1 MKNPKKGPH
10 IARSCKTSRD
20 EKSRK
25 PISSHK
31 SLTSDGPKKVRA
43 KSETTTTSQSICS
56 QPNTEEC
63 VNQEILETL
72 EKMFEKTAD
81 HTGALNMEGFQKVM
95 KETFSSVTDEVV
107 ESLFWKVDADCDGLV
122 TWRKYLDHLMREF
135 QGKEEMRKDQYRLR
149 LQPPMRIVPL
159 NHGYEIVKL
168 QFLASQFKGST
179 GRFLTVTKDGILQ
192 FWDESFK
199 LLRTVHLDQTHRR
212 HTQQMWVNDMVCLG
226 NINLMA
232 IASTDQDL
240 EFFDISGN
248 KCQRTFIFIEL
259 DSCALVMDYWTD
271 QHKAVFCIGD
281 TKGNVLIFVS
291 YDIAESGLFH
301 PYIFQ
306 TRAKVDLGKPGP
318 GYCSG
323 EEECYEAHIGFTIK
337 SNLINQLVWLQKG
350 VNDRFMTMELL
361 LARKHHTTIINV
373 YALTMT
379 IPDEVKGLETLIISV
394 LKEGGPYIKIS
405 MQQLLTKKSKIHRSY
420 RLKAIHTNWCQQIKF
435 IPQLNLVASC
445 SAIDNTAM
453 VLTIVPTRTDHLK
466 TSTMTLRKGVL
477 CFDYC
482 PDRNFLVTGGYDPI
496 ILLWNPLFIKK
507 PMWRMKGHQTS
518 VTHVIVNGKSSCI
531 ISISK
536 DKNVRLWDIHNFLC
550 FQSFS
555 GKFFALGNHP
565 ITSVYFHKANDTFIC
580 GTYSIGILS
589 GYLEAQVG
597 SRKIEEES
605 TTHHTTVC
613 GVLYSKTFRQVVS
626 GSLNGVVCV
635 WELVTGKKVME
646 FAATESKDVELTAM
660 VLDEL
665 ERCLITGMRNG
676 AVKMWNYNIGICLLH
691 FPNPDQME
699 ISGIAH
705 MNGVFYVAGWSKRI
719 SWFLYRNK
727 EVVPLYDHWPYF
739 HTEDILCLAK
749 YHRNILGSAS
759 YNGDIFIWNVSWGK
773 PLVYF
778 NASRSPLVLKPRK
791 VFMEEN
797 RMTLADLVNRTNRIK
812 KYWAKKALRQPT
824 RGQSAKYQV
833 NRNLTSAPSAMK
845 HTGGKEPPAQG
856 APLSLQKP
864 RDPVSSKAV
873 NLVRPQNKT
882 WIQSRNLLKENED
895 YARHKEKKDSV
906 ASVEKII
913 FLPTRLR
920 TPRTAT
926 LLSSAGN
933 GYIYAWSIHDK
944 GGLLGKF
951 QPAGN
956 QYQDSVVGAMV
967 SDEKDWILITG
978 DSKGYVKVWDIKD
991 YCRLASEQKTFP
1003 VWEEKRVQENI
1014 YRNLTRTESRVEIQ
1028 QEPLETEEVI
1038 GSHVISLIPPELLI
1052 SWQAHD
1058 EGVTDVAFG
1067 ECYHV
1072 IISAGADFNVK
1083 AWKISGEAIGT
1094 FGLCLWRRLVPVEK
1108 IDSYQKSSLTELMEV
1123 PTIKKV
1129 PESDKEDEYTRVLM
1143 QQRRDQ
1149 MELMSLLHS
1158 ESPEA
1163 MARLRQLAEQ
1173 SILGSVK
1180 AGEGVED
1187 TWNKWKTSGMLKSDI
1202 VGKAYKPKE
1211 RQRAPETATIPLKF
1225 VTDKEIS
1232 PWVYRSLPCKD
1243 LQDLIR
1249 SNMAILKTA
1258 QTPRKK
1264 HVWLVTQQMIKS
1276 LSQVRQMS
1284 IDTPV
1289 QSQSLSFSSPVSSKT
1304 SSVTSVS
1311 SLKLS
1316 SISSLSSLKQSSLS
1330 SASALSKKVP
1340 HSSSVSSKKK
1350 ATSNTSSSTATK
1362 SSITISSVPS
1372 VKSSTPLL
1380 KPLKSI
1386 LKG

>member
-1 MKNPKKGPH
+1 MKNPKKGSPL
-10 IARSCKTSRD
+10 ARLYKTSGD
-20 EKSRK
+20 EKSGK
-25 PISSHK
+25 HASSQK
-31 SLTSDGPKKVRA
+31 ALKLDRSKKIQA
-43 KSETTTTSQSICS
+43 KSETTTTSQSSCS
-56 QPNTEEC
+56 QPDTEAC
-63 VNQEILETL
+63 INQEMLQTL
-72 EKMFEKTAD
+72 EEMFEKTAD

-95 KETFSSVTDEVV
+95 KETFSSVTDETL

-135 QGKEEMRKDQYRLR
+135 KGKEEKRKGQYRLR

-159 NHGYEIVKL
+159 NHGHEIVKL
-168 QFLASQFKGST
+168 QFLASQLKGST

-192 FWDESFK
+192 FWDETFR

-226 NINLMA
+226 NINLIA

-248 KCQRTFIFIEL
+248 KCQRTFIFIDL

-271 QHKAVFCIGD
+271 QRKAVFCVGD
-281 TKGNVLIFVS
+281 TKGNVLIFIS
-291 YDIAESGLFH
+291 DDIAESGLFH
-301 PYIFQ
+301 PHIFQ
-306 TRAKVDLGKPGP
+306 TKTKVDLRKPEP
-318 GYCSG
+318 GG
-323 EEECYEAHIGFTIK
+323 H
-337 SNLINQLVWLQKG
+337 
-350 VNDRFMTMELL
+350 
-361 LARKHHTTIINV
+361 
-373 YALTMT
+373 
-379 IPDEVKGLETLIISV
+379 
-394 LKEGGPYIKIS
+394 YIKIS
-405 MQQLLTKKSKIHRSY
+405 MQNLLTKKSKIHRSY

-453 VLTIVPTRTDHLK
+453 VLTIVPTRTDNLK
-466 TSTMTLRKGVL
+466 TSIMTLRKGVL

-496 ILLWNPLFIKK
+496 ILLWNPLFTKR

-536 DKNVRLWDIHNFLC
+536 DKNIRLWDIHNFLC

-565 ITSVYFHKANDTFIC
+565 ITSAYFHKANDTFIC
-580 GTYSIGILS
+580 GTYSIGILH
-589 GYLEAQVG
+589 GYLEAKIG
-597 SRKIEEES
+597 GMKIEEES
-605 TTHHTTVC
+605 TTHHSALC

-626 GSLNGVVCV
+626 GSLNGVVSA
-635 WELVTGKKVME
+635 WELATGKKVIE
-646 FAATESKDVELTAM
+646 FVASESKDGELTAM
-660 VLDEL
+660 ILDEL

-676 AVKMWNYNIGICLLH
+676 TVKMWNYNIGVCLLH

-719 SWFLYRNK
+719 SWYLYRNK
-727 EVVPLYDHWPYF
+727 EIVPLYDHWPYF

-749 YHRNILGSAS
+749 YHSHILGSAS

-773 PLVYF
+773 PFIHF
-778 NASRSPLVLKPRK
+778 NASRSPLALKLKK
-791 VFMEEN
+791 VFTEEN
-797 RMTLADLVNRTNRIK
+797 HMTLADLVNRTNSMK
-812 KYWAKKALRQPT
+812 KAWAKKSLRWPVSGQPA
-824 RGQSAKYQV
+824 QAQV
-833 NRNLTSAPSAMK
+833 QRNLTSAPPVMK
-845 HTGGKEPPAQG
+845 YKGGNESSRSPGGKGSSRSTGGKEPPAQ
-856 APLSLQKP
+856 AKLQKLCS
-864 RDPVSSKAV
+864 PVSPKVV
-873 NLVRPQNKT
+873 NLVRPQCRAWNR
-882 WIQSRNLLKENED
+882 SRNLQKENED
-895 YARHKEKKDSV
+895 YARQKEKKDSV

-913 FLPTRLR
+913 FLPTRHR

-978 DSKGYVKVWDIKD
+978 DSKGHLKIWDIKD
-991 YCRLASEQKTFP
+991 YCRLASEQKIFP
-1003 VWEEKRVQENI
+1003 AWEERCDQENI
-1014 YRNLTRTESRVEIQ
+1014 YRNLIRADSRVEIQ

-1058 EGVTDVAFG
+1058 ESVTDVAFG
-1067 ECYHV
+1067 ERYHV

-1094 FGLCLWRRLVPVEK
+1094 FGLCLWRKLVPAEK
-1108 IDSYQKSSLTELMEV
+1108 IDFYKKPSIEEPIAKPMMKETE
-1123 PTIKKV
+1123 
-1129 PESDKEDEYTRVLM
+1129 KEDEYTRVLM

-1149 MELMSLLHS
+1149 IELMSLLHS
-1158 ESPEA
+1158 KSPEA

-1173 SILGSVK
+1173 SMLGSVK
-1180 AGEGVED
+1180 AGEGFED
-1187 TWNKWKTSGMLKSDI
+1187 TWNKLKTSGMLRSDI
-1202 VGKAYKPKE
+1202 VGKAYKPKD
-1211 RQRAPETATIPLKF
+1211 RQRMPESRLLPLKF
-1225 VTDKEIS
+1225 LKEKEIS

-1243 LQDLIR
+1243 LQDLTR
-1249 SNMAILKTA
+1249 SNMAILRTT

-1264 HVWLVTQQMIKS
+1264 HVWLVTQQIIKS
-1276 LSQVRQMS
+1276 LSLVRQMS
-1284 IDTPV
+1284 MDTPI

-1304 SSVTSVS
+1304 SSVTSIS

-1316 SISSLSSLKQSSLS
+1316 SVSSFSSLKQSSVS
-1330 SASALSKKVP
+1330 SASAILKRLP
-1340 HSSSVSSKKK
+1340 HSSLASSRRK
-1350 ATSNTSSSTATK
+1350 ALSNSSSSSATK
-1362 SSITISSVPS
+1362 SSITISSMPS
-1372 VKSSTPLL
+1372 VKSSTPVL

>member
-1 MKNPKKGPH
+1 MKNPKKGAH
-10 IARSCKTSRD
+10 LARSCKASGD

-25 PISSHK
+25 HISSHK
-31 SLTSDGPKKVRA
+31 AFKSDGSRKIRTR
-43 KSETTTTSQSICS
+43 SETTTTSQSICS
-56 QPNTEEC
+56 QPDTEAC
-63 VNQEILETL
+63 VNQEKLQTL

-81 HTGALNMEGFQKVM
+81 HSGALNMEGFQKVM
-95 KETFSSVTDEVV
+95 KETFSSATDEAL

-135 QGKEEMRKDQYRLR
+135 KGKEELRKGQYRLR

-159 NHGYEIVKL
+159 NHGHEIVKMN
-168 QFLASQFKGST
+168 FLASQFQGSP

-199 LLRTVHLDQTHRR
+199 LLRTFHLDQTHRR
-212 HTQQMWVNDMVCLG
+212 HTQKMWVNDMVCLS
-226 NINLMA
+226 NINLLA

-248 KCQRTFIFIEL
+248 RCQRAFIFIDL

-271 QHKAVFCIGD
+271 QHKAVFCVGD

-291 YDIAESGLFH
+291 DDVAECGLFH
-301 PYIFQ
+301 PHIFQ
-306 TRAKVDLGKPGP
+306 ITAKVDLGKPE
-318 GYCSG
+318 SG
-323 EEECYEAHIGFTIK
+323 
-337 SNLINQLVWLQKG
+337 L
-350 VNDRFMTMELL
+350 
-361 LARKHHTTIINV
+361 
-373 YALTMT
+373 
-379 IPDEVKGLETLIISV
+379 
-394 LKEGGPYIKIS
+394 PYIKIS
-405 MQQLLTKKSKIHRSY
+405 MQHVLTKKSKIHRSY
-420 RLKAIHTNWCQQIKF
+420 RLKAVHSNWCQQIKF
-435 IPQLNLVASC
+435 LPQLNLVASC
-445 SAIDNTAM
+445 SDIDNTAM

-466 TSTMTLRKGVL
+466 TSIMTLRKGVL

-518 VTHVIVNGKSSCI
+518 VTHVIVNGKSRCI
-531 ISISK
+531 ISVSK
-536 DKNVRLWDIHNFLC
+536 DKNIRLWDIQNFLC

-565 ITSVYFHKANDTFIC
+565 ITSAYFHKASDTFIC

-597 SRKIEEES
+597 SRKIEEET
-605 TTHHTTVC
+605 TTHHSAIC

-626 GSLNGVVCV
+626 GSLNGVVSV
-635 WELVTGKKVME
+635 WELVTGKKVIE
-646 FAATESKDVELTAM
+646 FAASESKDVELTAM

-676 AVKMWNYNIGICLLH
+676 TVKMWNYNIGVCLLH

-705 MNGVFYVAGWSKRI
+705 VNGVFYVAGWSKRI
-719 SWFLYRNK
+719 SWYLYGNK

-749 YHRNILGSAS
+749 YRSHILGSAS

-773 PLVYF
+773 PLIHF
-778 NASRSPLVLKPRK
+778 NASRSPLALKPKK

-797 RMTLADLVNRTNRIK
+797 RMTLADLVNRSSKIK
-812 KYWAKKALRQPT
+812 KYWAKKSLWRPT
-824 RGQSAKYQV
+824 SGQSAKV
-833 NRNLTSAPSAMK
+833 LVRRSLTSAPPAMK
-845 HTGGKEPPAQG
+845 RTVGKEPSRYMGRKEPLRHTEEKELSRKKGRKEPSRHKGGKKSSRYKREKEPSPQPTLQG
-856 APLSLQKP
+856 PPLSFQKP
-864 RDPVSSKAV
+864 CGSVSDKAV
-873 NLVRPQNKT
+873 TLVRPQAKA
-882 WIQSRNLLKENED
+882 WIRNRNLQKENED
-895 YARHKEKKDSV
+895 YARQTEKKDSL

-913 FLPTRLR
+913 FLSTRHR

-926 LLSSAGN
+926 LLSSADN
-933 GYIYAWSIHDK
+933 GYIYAWSIHDR

-967 SDEKDWILITG
+967 SDENDWILITG
-978 DSKGYVKVWDIKD
+978 DSKGHLKIWDIKD
-991 YCRLASEQKTFP
+991 YCRLASEQKIFP
-1003 VWEEKRVQENI
+1003 AWEEKRVEENI
-1014 YRNLTRTESRVEIQ
+1014 YRNLIRTDNQVEIP

-1058 EGVTDVAFG
+1058 EGVTDVTFG
-1067 ECYHV
+1067 ESYHV

-1094 FGLCLWRRLVPVEK
+1094 FGLCLWRKLVPAGK
-1108 IDSYQKSSLTELMEV
+1108 TDSYQKPSIIEPIEE
-1123 PTIKKV
+1123 PTIKEV
-1129 PESDKEDEYTRVLM
+1129 PEGDKEDDYTRILM

-1158 ESPEA
+1158 KSPDA

-1173 SILGSVK
+1173 SLLGSVK

-1187 TWNKWKTSGMLKSDI
+1187 TWSRWKTSGMLKSDI
-1202 VGKAYKPKE
+1202 IGKAYKPKE
-1211 RQRAPETATIPLKF
+1211 RHHLPDTQMLPLKF
-1225 VTDKEIS
+1225 LKEKEIS
-1232 PWVYRSLPCKD
+1232 PWIYRNLPYKD
-1243 LQDLIR
+1243 LQDLTR
-1249 SNMAILKTA
+1249 SNMAILKTTQA
-1258 QTPRKK
+1258 PKKK
-1264 HVWLVTQQMIKS
+1264 HVWLVTQQIIRS
-1276 LSQVRQMS
+1276 LSLARQMS
-1284 IDTPV
+1284 VDTPI
-1289 QSQSLSFSSPVSSKT
+1289 QSQSLSFSSPISSKT
-1304 SSVTSVS
+1304 SSITSVS

-1316 SISSLSSLKQSSLS
+1316 SVSSLSSLKQFSVS
-1330 SASALSKKVP
+1330 SASAVSKKLP
-1340 HSSSVSSKKK
+1340 HSSSAVSKKK
-1350 ATSNTSSSTATK
+1350 ALSNSSSSTATK
-1362 SSITISSVPS
+1362 SSITIHSVPS
-1372 VKSSTPLL
+1372 VKSSTPAL

>member
-1 MKNPKKGPH
+1 MTGGVVREGF
-10 IARSCKTSRD
+10 IEVVAFELSLLRGRSREGSSKTSGD
-20 EKSRK
+20 EKSGK
-25 PISSHK
+25 HISCHK
-31 SLTSDGPKKVRA
+31 ALKSDGPRKTRA
-43 KSETTTTSQSICS
+43 KSETTTTSQSFCS
-56 QPNTEEC
+56 QPDTDAC
-63 VNQEILETL
+63 INQEKLQTL

-81 HTGALNMEGFQKVM
+81 HTGALDMEGFQKVM
-95 KETFSSVTDEVV
+95 KETFSSVTDEAL

-122 TWRKYLDHLMREF
+122 TWRKYLDYLMREF
-135 QGKEEMRKDQYRLR
+135 KGKEERRKGQYRLR
-149 LQPPMRIVPL
+149 LQPPMKIVPL
-159 NHGYEIVKL
+159 NHGHEIVKL
-168 QFLASQFKGST
+168 QYLASQYQGST

-199 LLRTVHLDQTHRR
+199 LLRTVHLDQTNRR

-226 NINLMA
+226 NINLIA

-248 KCQRTFIFIEL
+248 KCQRTFIFIDL

-271 QHKAVFCIGD
+271 QHKAVFCVGD

-291 YDIAESGLFH
+291 DDIAESGLFH
-301 PYIFQ
+301 PHIFQ
-306 TRAKVDLGKPGP
+306 VKTKVDLGKPEP
-318 GYCSG
+318 
-323 EEECYEAHIGFTIK
+323 
-337 SNLINQLVWLQKG
+337 
-350 VNDRFMTMELL
+350 
-361 LARKHHTTIINV
+361 
-373 YALTMT
+373 
-379 IPDEVKGLETLIISV
+379 
-394 LKEGGPYIKIS
+394 GGPYIKIS
-405 MQQLLTKKSKIHRSY
+405 MQNLLTKKSKIHRSY

-453 VLTIVPTRTDHLK
+453 VLTLVPTRTDHLK
-466 TSTMTLRKGVL
+466 TSTMTLRKGIL

-536 DKNVRLWDIHNFLC
+536 DKNIRLWDIHNFLC

-565 ITSVYFHKANDTFIC
+565 ITSAYFHKASDTFIC

-597 SRKIEEES
+597 NLKIEEDS
-605 TTHHTTVC
+605 TTHHTAVC
-613 GVLYSKTFRQVVS
+613 GVLYSKTFRQVVT
-626 GSLNGVVCV
+626 GSLHGVVSV
-635 WELVTGKKVME
+635 WELVTGKKVVE
-646 FAATESKDVELTAM
+646 FAASESKEVELTAM
-660 VLDEL
+660 ALDEL
-665 ERCLITGMRNG
+665 ERCLITGTRNG
-676 AVKMWNYNIGICLLH
+676 TVKMWNYNIGVCLLH

-705 MNGVFYVAGWSKRI
+705 VNGVFYVAGWSKRI
-719 SWFLYRNK
+719 SWYLYRNK
-727 EVVPLYDHWPYF
+727 EVVPLFDHWPYF

-749 YHRNILGSAS
+749 YRSHILGSAS

-773 PLVYF
+773 PLVHF
-778 NASRSPLVLKPRK
+778 NALRSPLALKPKK

-797 RMTLADLVNRTNRIK
+797 RMTLADLVNRTTKVK
-812 KYWAKKALRQPT
+812 KYWAKKSPWRPLS
-824 RGQSAKYQV
+824 GNSAKAQSG
-833 NRNLTSAPSAMK
+833 RNLTSAPPAMRR
-845 HTGGKEPPAQG
+845 TGEKERSFQR
-856 APLSLQKP
+856 APLFFQKP
-864 RDPVSSKAV
+864 HSAGSSKAT
-873 NLVRPQNKT
+873 RPQAKT
-882 WIQSRNLLKENED
+882 WIRSRDLLKENED
-895 YARHKEKKDSV
+895 YARHKEKKDSL
-906 ASVEKII
+906 AAVEKII
-913 FLPTRLR
+913 FLPTRNR

-951 QPAGN
+951 QPGGN
-956 QYQDSVVGAMV
+956 QYQDSVVSAMV

-978 DSKGYVKVWDIKD
+978 DSKGYLKIWDIKD
-991 YCRLASEQKTFP
+991 YCRLASEQKTSLI
-1003 VWEEKRVQENI
+1003 WEERRVQENI
-1014 YRNLTRTESRVEIQ
+1014 YRDLIPAESQVEIQ
-1028 QEPLETEEVI
+1028 QESLETEEVI
-1038 GSHVISLIPPELLI
+1038 GGHAISLVPPELLI
-1052 SWQAHD
+1052 SWEAHD

-1067 ECYHV
+1067 DHFHV
-1072 IISAGADFNVK
+1072 IITAGADHNVK

-1094 FGLCLWRRLVPVEK
+1094 FGLCLWRRLVPVGK
-1108 IDSYQKSSLTELMEV
+1108 IDSVQKSSITEPTEV
-1123 PTIKKV
+1123 PEIKEV
-1129 PESDKEDEYTRVLM
+1129 CDEEDTYTKVLM

-1158 ESPEA
+1158 KSPEA
-1163 MARLRQLAEQ
+1163 MIRLRKLAEQ

-1187 TWNKWKTSGMLKSDI
+1187 TWNKWKTAGMLRSDI
-1202 VGKAYKPKE
+1202 IGKAYKPKE
-1211 RQRAPETATIPLKF
+1211 RPRVPETPILPPKF
-1225 VTDKEIS
+1225 VMDKEIS
-1232 PWVYRSLPCKD
+1232 PWVYRSLPYKD
-1243 LQDLIR
+1243 LQDLTR
-1249 SNMAILKTA
+1249 SNMAILKTT
-1258 QTPRKK
+1258 QTPKKK
-1264 HVWLVTQQMIKS
+1264 HVWLVTQQIIRS
-1276 LSQVRQMS
+1276 LSLVRQLPMEAP
-1284 IDTPV
+1284 I
-1289 QSQSLSFSSPVSSKT
+1289 QSQSLSFTSSMSSKN
-1304 SSVTSVS
+1304 SSVTSIS

-1316 SISSLSSLKQSSLS
+1316 SVSSLSSLKQSSVS
-1330 SASALSKKVP
+1330 SASAVSKKP
-1340 HSSSVSSKKK
+1340 LHSSSVSSRRKVP
-1350 ATSNTSSSTATK
+1350 SNSSSSTATK

-1372 VKSSTPLL
+1372 VKSSTPAL